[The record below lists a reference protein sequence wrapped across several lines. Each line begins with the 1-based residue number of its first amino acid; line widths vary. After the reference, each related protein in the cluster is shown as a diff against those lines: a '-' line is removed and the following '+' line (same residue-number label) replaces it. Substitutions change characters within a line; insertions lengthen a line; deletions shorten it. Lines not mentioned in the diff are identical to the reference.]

1 MTVNKS
7 DKRRGTPPKQ
17 RPTINYRPVSK
28 SRSSSVCRL
37 RGIGSSRGC
46 LLEEYWGSAE
56 QVGTATLTTYVQ
68 MADNADLNIR
78 RMAMPAL
85 AKDTRLHIRCDQE
98 IRRLLDKAAAY
109 AHMSVSEF
117 VLRNAVEQAQSVVQ
131 AHEAITLSQDDF
143 AAFLNA
149 LDTPAAANPALERA
163 FARHAK
169 HVQ

>member
-1 MTVNKS
+1 MST
-7 DKRRGTPPKQ
+7 
-17 RPTINYRPVSK
+17 
-28 SRSSSVCRL
+28 
-37 RGIGSSRGC
+37 
-46 LLEEYWGSAE
+46 
-56 QVGTATLTTYVQ
+56 
-68 MADNADLNIR
+68 
-78 RMAMPAL
+78 L

-169 HVQ
+169 HMQ